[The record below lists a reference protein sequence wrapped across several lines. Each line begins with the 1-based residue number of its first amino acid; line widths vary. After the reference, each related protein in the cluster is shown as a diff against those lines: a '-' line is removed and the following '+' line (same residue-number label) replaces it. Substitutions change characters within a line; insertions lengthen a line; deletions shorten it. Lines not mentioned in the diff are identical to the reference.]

1 MHGHQGAVGV
11 GVMDEV
17 VHVAANNFVGGIAQ
31 QGGAGAV
38 DEDAPATQINPVNA
52 FASGF
57 QQHFQL
63 AAPGGVMG

>member
-1 MHGHQGAVGV
+1 
-11 GVMDEV
+11 MDEV
-17 VHVAANNFVGGIAQ
+17 VHVAADDFVGGVAQ

-38 DEDAPATQINPVNA
+38 DEDATATQVDPVNA

-63 AAPGGVMG
+63 TAPGGVVG